1 MDHPLHRVS
10 VENNRSG
17 LIATL
22 ILCKTRAVDRR
33 LPDEP
38 LTQPTR
44 AELFALLEKARRPL
58 GSETLAEKLGL
69 HVNGVRRHLE
79 QLQDAGL
86 VERAKV
92 RGGRGR
98 PRDQWSIAATAA
110 PGGSRPEAY
119 RDLAGWLTRTL
130 DSGRSGQRQI
140 ERSGRE
146 IGQELALDAKPS
158 AESFGAAL
166 SALGFQPE
174 LQVDEQG
181 TARCRLCNCPYRDA
195 VVESA
200 EVVCTL
206 HRGMT
211 AGLVDALAPGGSLT
225 VFNPHDPDRA
235 GCEIVVEGTSW
246 QREEAGGS
254 G

>member
-1 MDHPLHRVS
+1 MS
-10 VENNRSG
+10 VENSKPW
-17 LIATL
+17 LITTL
-22 ILCKTRAVDRR
+22 LLCKTRSVDRR
-33 LPDEP
+33 IPDEP
-38 LTQPTR
+38 LAQPTR
-44 AELFALLEKARRPL
+44 AELFALLEKARRPM

-79 QLQDAGL
+79 QLAEAGL
-86 VERAKV
+86 VERAKE

-98 PRDQWSIAATAA
+98 PRDQWSIAATAS
-110 PGGSRPEAY
+110 PGGSSPEAY
-119 RDLAGWLTRTL
+119 RDLAAWLTRAL
-130 DSGRSGQRQI
+130 DSGRTGQRQL

-146 IGQELALDAKPS
+146 IGRELVRDSAPS
-158 AESFGAAL
+158 AESFDAAL

-200 EVVCTL
+200 DVVCTL

-211 AGLVDALAPGGSLT
+211 AGLVDVLAPGGSLT
-225 VFNPHDPDRA
+225 VFAPHDPDQA
-235 GCEIVVEGTSW
+235 GCEIVVEGAPW
-246 QREEAGGS
+246 QPEGASAGGS
-254 G
+254 PERAE